1 MLEIGSVS
9 EFMESSLSIL
19 VRCLG
24 LPDHKRQDVL
34 KQSPKILLFNEQ
46 ESSTDKVHKLRLL
59 FLLVKGFL
67 QNTAVSSQLMKND
80 QALQNANL
88 GKFYFKLLI
97 FNLQYMIDLH
107 VAITKKLEKEVNGR
121 RRSET
126 DNPYFAPS
134 IDIPELKKFQSLAAS
149 SLINDFN
156 KFCDEVLRNDPTES
170 TTSTVADSKEMSNV
184 ILWKH
189 NTENNERYF
198 KKELAAR
205 SRDLGVASKMT
216 TIGLRD
222 FNIGNVMHIKP
233 ISLAKLN
240 EDIEFV
246 EYFNV
251 KLAVEVL
258 LTYCCCLFS
267 IATENRF
274 ICQKEFEVDSKTN
287 EFKGGTNESKKSLKI
302 YKLQKN
308 PNFIASY
315 ASSDS
320 ERSTT
325 SLLSSYCPLL

>member
-9 EFMESSLSIL
+9 EFMESSLAIL

-24 LPDHKRQDVL
+24 LPDHTNKDIL
-34 KQSPKILLFNEQ
+34 KQSPTILIFNDTET
-46 ESSTDKVHKLRLL
+46 STVKVHKLRLL

-67 QNTAVSSQLMKND
+67 QNTAVNSQLMKNE
-80 QALQNANL
+80 QALLNANL
-88 GKFYFKLLI
+88 GKFYFKLFI

-107 VAITKKLEKEVNGR
+107 VAITKKLEKEAASKR
-121 RRSET
+121 RADL
-126 DNPYFAPS
+126 DNPYFGPN
-134 IDIPELKKFQSLAAS
+134 IEIPELKKFQSLAS
-149 SLINDFN
+149 SSFINDFN

-170 TTSTVADSKEMSNV
+170 TSSTVADSKEMSNV

-189 NTENNERYF
+189 NIENNERYF

-205 SRDLGVASKMT
+205 SRDLGVSSKMT
-216 TIGLRD
+216 TMGLRD

-251 KLAVEVL
+251 KLAVEIL

-274 ICQKEFEVDSKTN
+274 ICQKEFESDTKTN
-287 EFKGGTNESKKSLKI
+287 EFKGGTNDSKKGLKI

-308 PNFIASY
+308 PNFIAS
-315 ASSDS
+315 
-320 ERSTT
+320 
-325 SLLSSYCPLL
+325 